1 MNRNTAKQS
10 WRKWGVQLY
19 HWHCWLLLNWPKVN
33 QLCKYLS
40 VNWDLIILFI
50 QIFRLNVCI
59 ETDKIRLFFLFFV
72 EKKLY
77 FKLKQAC
84 IAHEFHL
91 IFLCEC
97 ENVES
102 ARTWNRCNVLENVY
116 STCFKYVHC
125 FCFCCVF
132 SWLAPRRLYFKKTVL
147 HSPIYIQA
155 RCLRNFV
162 YFLNETVGK
171 TNVLTQK
178 LIQNRFRNFS
188 KISTRF
194 WFLMYSDARF
204 LMPDCL
210 LFNLQ
215 LKLFLKFVEN
225 EKKCTRG
232 ITSTLP
238 LSSYIKTFLWPCCQS
253 RECVV

>member
-1 MNRNTAKQS
+1 M
-10 WRKWGVQLY
+10 W
-19 HWHCWLLLNWPKVN
+19 
-33 QLCKYLS
+33 
-40 VNWDLIILFI
+40 
-50 QIFRLNVCI
+50 
-59 ETDKIRLFFLFFV
+59 
-72 EKKLY
+72 
-77 FKLKQAC
+77 
-84 IAHEFHL
+84 
-91 IFLCEC
+91 EC

-116 STCFKYVHC
+116 SIHALNMYIVS
-125 FCFCCVF
+125 VF
-132 SWLAPRRLYFKKTVL
+132 AVYSVDLRPEDCILRRLSFD
-147 HSPIYIQA
+147 SPIYIQA

-171 TNVLTQK
+171 SNVLTQK
-178 LIQNRFRNFS
+178 LIQNRFRNFA